1 MSVILAPDV
10 IGSIQFRAPYPFTEF
25 SISLVRSRWKVAYNH
40 HKAGVTMTAAM
51 STTIAVALRTRLF
64 AIRDLDPHF
73 MAQEEL
79 ICLAE
84 VLKPSA

>member
-1 MSVILAPDV
+1 
-10 IGSIQFRAPYPFTEF
+10 
-25 SISLVRSRWKVAYNH
+25 
-40 HKAGVTMTAAM
+40 MTTAIT
-51 STTIAVALRTRLF
+51 TTIAVALRTPLF

-79 ICLAE
+79 EELICLAE